1 VARSYYLNLK
11 IKSPLIITSKQLGR
25 ILYNEFSYI
34 PGFTIRGALIAE
46 LYRRGN
52 RNILKETYDPK
63 LIIGPA
69 YPFIDGKISEPA
81 HPFLF
86 KCKLCKSL
94 GENSYIFLSDGYREF
109 VEKGNIEIK
118 KMFPNCCEKGH
129 KGTIKSLS
137 GYLIVDGK
145 QIREVKISNVSLEA
159 VGISKKIKASEI
171 GMLYNYVGIE
181 PGTNFISKMICED
194 EIVKEIKEIKEI
206 HIGRGISRGLGKVE
220 ISVEDYKEN
229 NKERIKKILNPDRII
244 IKAISPAFKL
254 SIKDGGLYSEFDLD
268 LPNLK
273 KKIFINNDSKI
284 LTGITKVSGFSFF
297 KGNAI
302 SKPIFYGAKE
312 GSLFFFET
320 NNFNEQTIDEI
331 VNYELHGISPFNHVG
346 INHFKVIDYV

>member
-1 VARSYYLNLK
+1 MAKPYYLNLK
-11 IKSPLIITSKQLGR
+11 IKSPLIITTKQIGR
-25 ILYNEFSYI
+25 ILYNEFNYI

-46 LYRRGN
+46 LYRRGY
-52 RNILKETYDPK
+52 REILKETYEPK

-69 YPFIDGKISEPA
+69 YSLINGKISEPA

-94 GENSYIFLSDGYREF
+94 GESNYIFLSHGYREF
-109 VEKGNIEIK
+109 VEKGHIDVRK
-118 KMFPNCCEKGH
+118 LFPNSCEKGH

-137 GYLIVDGK
+137 GSLIVEDK

-181 PGTNFISKMICED
+181 PGTHFVSKMICED
-194 EIVKEIKEIKEI
+194 ELVKEIKEIREI
-206 HIGRGISRGLGKVE
+206 HIGRGRSRGLGRVE
-220 ISVEDYKEN
+220 ITVEDYREN
-229 NKERIKKILNPDRII
+229 NKERIKKLLNSDRII
-244 IKAISPAFKL
+244 IKAISPIFKL
-254 SIKDGGLYSEFDLD
+254 SMKNEGLYSEFDLD

-273 KKIFINNDSKI
+273 KKVFINDSKI

-297 KGNAI
+297 KDNAI

-320 NNFNEQTIDEI
+320 ENIDEQTMNEI
-331 VNYELHGISPFNHVG
+331 ASYELHGVSPFNHAG
-346 INHFKVIDYV
+346 INHFKVIGYV